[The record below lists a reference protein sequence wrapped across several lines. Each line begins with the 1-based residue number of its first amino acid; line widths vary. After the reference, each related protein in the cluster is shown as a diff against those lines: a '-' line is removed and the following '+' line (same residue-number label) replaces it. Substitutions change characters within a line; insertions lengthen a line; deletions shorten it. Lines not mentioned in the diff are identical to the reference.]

1 MARKARQHR
10 TAYLHVTDGEW
21 IEPVMRGCKD
31 RCCGCGLVHV
41 VHYRVVKGRVQ
52 FRAAV
57 DARATA
63 AVRRGFGFASDD

>member
-1 MARKARQHR
+1 MARKARPR
-10 TAYLHVTDGEW
+10 RIAYLQVTDGEW
-21 IEPVMRGCKD
+21 IEPTMRGYKD

-41 VHYRVVKGRVQ
+41 VHYRVVDGRVQ

-63 AVRRGFGFASDD
+63 AVRRNFGFPPED